1 MEDLIRA
8 IEELGQYTCW
18 DYILF
23 VANII
28 SVIISA
34 CALFAAIA
42 IPKKIAK
49 SQNDIALFEKRY
61 QLYKSLRPLINF
73 GNDLLRIKDEDL
85 KKLDEKMR
93 ALNYLKVYVMAK
105 DRDYDEIVDIGLII
119 NPIYDDNKNLL
130 GCDVSH
136 YLNKD
141 MNSYTLNLRQHI
153 YSHQSNIELTSFLFS
168 KDIEEL
174 LQRLADSY
182 CNFMNSVC
190 SHSGLD
196 INNKLCRDELIN
208 EIDFQTSHMEKK
220 KREFLNVIKEISDK
234 NILKKVEEYLR
245 IKG

>member
-61 QLYKSLRPLINF
+61 QLYKSLSPLVNF
-73 GNDLLRIKDEDL
+73 GNALLRIKDEDL
-85 KKLDEKMR
+85 KKLDEKTR
-93 ALNYLKVYVMAK
+93 ARHYLIGYITANG
-105 DRDYDEIVDIGLII
+105 RDYNEILDIGL
-119 NPIYDDNKNLL
+119 NVEFVYDDNEKFL
-130 GCDVSH
+130 GYKVYH
-136 YLNKD
+136 HEIKD
-141 MNSYTLNLRQHI
+141 MGLYKLKLMQHI
-153 YSHQSNIELTSFLFS
+153 NTHKSNIDLTSFLVD
-168 KDIEEL
+168 KDTEEL
-174 LQRLADSY
+174 LRRFADSY
-182 CNFMNSVC
+182 CNFMNLVC
-190 SHSGLD
+190 HFSELD
-196 INNKLCRDELIN
+196 NNDVVESCEDDLDYKTCPM
-208 EIDFQTSHMEKK
+208 EIR

-234 NILKKVEEYLR
+234 NILKKVEECLR
-245 IKG
+245 IKE

>member
-1 MEDLIRA
+1 MEDLINA
-8 IEELGQYTCW
+8 ILDLLLNT
-18 DYILF
+18 D
-23 VANII
+23 VI

-119 NPIYDDNKNLL
+119 NPKYDNNNNLS
-130 GCDVSH
+130 GCDVSR

-196 INNKLCRDELIN
+196 INNNELCRDELIN
-208 EIDFQTSHMEKK
+208 EIDFQTCPMEKR

-245 IKG
+245 IKE